1 MVMAN
6 LPARSDRG
14 GSPPARWDP
23 FRELEEM
30 RERMDRLFS
39 DVLGGSG
46 LQVPAVWS
54 PPVDLEET
62 EDAWVVEADLPGV
75 KKGDVTVE
83 VRDGELAIHGEV
95 KERERTGILRRRT
108 RRTGE
113 FDYRV
118 TLPGDVDDEHI
129 DAHLTEGILTV
140 RVPKPTR
147 AQPRRIEVKG
157 G

>member
-1 MVMAN
+1 MAN
-6 LPARSDRG
+6 LPTTRSDRG
-14 GSPPARWDP
+14 ASLPARWDP
-23 FRELEEM
+23 FREIEEV

-39 DVLGGSG
+39 DVLGGQG
-46 LQVPAVWS
+46 LPASAVWS
-54 PPVDLEET
+54 PPVDLEESD
-62 EDAWVVEADLPGV
+62 DAWLVEADLPGV

-83 VRDGELAIHGEV
+83 VRDGELAIRGEV

-118 TLPGDVDDEHI
+118 TLPGEVDADHI
-129 DAHLTEGILTV
+129 DAQLNDGVLTV
-140 RVPKPTR
+140 RIPKPAR

>member
-1 MVMAN
+1 MAN
-6 LPARSDRG
+6 LTTRSNER
-14 GSPPARWDP
+14 SSLPARWDP
-23 FRELEEM
+23 VRELEEV

-46 LQVPAVWS
+46 LQAPAVWA
-54 PPVDLEET
+54 PPVDLEESD
-62 EDAWVVEADLPGV
+62 DAWVVEADLPGV

-83 VRDGELAIHGEV
+83 VRDNELAIHGEV

-108 RRTGE
+108 RRTGH

-118 TLPGDVDDEHI
+118 SLPGDVDADNV
-129 DAHLTEGILTV
+129 DAELDDGVLTV
-140 RVPKPTR
+140 RIPKPAR
-147 AQPRRIEVKG
+147 AQARRIEVKG